1 MQLTK
6 AESRLLLFLF
16 ALSVSLAGEARPVR
30 IASLNLCLDQL
41 LLELVPHEK
50 IVSLTWLAADPRYGN
65 RDIPDHIR
73 LNHGRAEEL
82 LPLQPDLVLV
92 GQFGA
97 GRAAQF
103 LKGLGVR
110 VEAVAD
116 PTDVE
121 GIYRQVNALG
131 ELTGHAAV
139 AQAYTQ
145 ALQKTLEPVKEVGRR
160 PKVVVYSPNG
170 IVMGKGML
178 ENQLLELAGFD
189 NLAARAGVEYVRPVS
204 LESVL
209 DWQPDAL
216 IIAGVYPQFSLA
228 NIPLRHRALL
238 RAYPEEK
245 RFYMPPE
252 LGQCPA
258 VIAGEVVDKLREFRQ
273 RIK

>member
-1 MQLTK
+1 MQ
-6 AESRLLLFLF
+6 SLLLFLF
-16 ALSVSLAGEARPVR
+16 ALSFSLSGEARPER

-41 LLELVPHEK
+41 LLELVPHEH

-92 GQFGA
+92 GQYGA

-110 VEAVAD
+110 VEAIAD
-116 PTDVE
+116 PADID

-131 ELTGHAAV
+131 ELTGRAAA
-139 AQAYTQ
+139 AQAYTR
-145 ALQKTLEPVKEVGRR
+145 ALQKTLGPLKVAGPR

-189 NLAARAGVEYVRPVS
+189 NLAARAGVEYVKPVS

-228 NIPLRHRALL
+228 NVPLRHRALL

-258 VIAGEVVDKLREFRQ
+258 AIAGGVVEKLREFRQ